1 MMETDCQV
9 SLQLLQ
15 SKEKD
20 RSDLAYVINA
30 VKDLMG
36 GDREILFSKVCRS
49 QNRVSQ
55 CLANKARCESLSGL
69 WPDNSSAAATTATN
83 LTILPSPR
91 VRKSKCEEAHVMPTT
106 AKLHTP
112 ATTKHGLTDYVAS
125 CDNEAHI
132 QDNKWPPS

>member
-49 QNRVSQ
+49 QNRVSH

-69 WPDNSSAAATTATN
+69 WPDNSCNFISWLANKARCESLSGLCLSN
-83 LTILPSPR
+83 IDPFPR
-91 VRKSKCEEAHVMPTT
+91 KKNVWQ
-106 AKLHTP
+106 
-112 ATTKHGLTDYVAS
+112 Y
-125 CDNEAHI
+125 
-132 QDNKWPPS
+132 